1 VPISPQ
7 EQIESA
13 HESFDSGARVVHVHV
28 RDESG
33 IPTWDAERYGQVL
46 DGLKKHCPDLL
57 VEFSLGNYAPTI
69 QDRLACLSKH
79 PHLASLCPGSVNF
92 KPTRPE
98 RATAFINSHQDIV
111 SMCKTMQDKKVK
123 PNVTI
128 FDVSMIYHTAD
139 LVKKGLLQLPLDI
152 MFVIGGH
159 MGLEARRPLLEFL
172 ISESNHYF
180 GEENFI
186 WTVVGVGW
194 NHTTTQQWSL
204 ELGGHMRTGFED
216 SLMISRGVFAKSNKE
231 LVEHAVKMAK
241 EKGRTIATPK
251 QARKLLA
258 IE

>member
-1 VPISPQ
+1 LDLEIGVPT
-7 EQIESA
+7 
-13 HESFDSGARVVHVHV
+13 G
-28 RDESG
+28 
-33 IPTWDAERYGQVL
+33 DAERYGQVL
-46 DGLKKHCPDLL
+46 DGLKKCCPDLL

-69 QDRLACLSKH
+69 QDRLACLSKF

-92 KPTRPE
+92 KSTRPN
-98 RATAFINSHQDIV
+98 RATAFINSHQDIMA
-111 SMCKTMQDKKVK
+111 MCKTMKEQKVK

-139 LVKKGLLQLPLDI
+139 LVKNGLLQLPLHI
-152 MFVIGGH
+152 MYVIGGH

-172 ISESNHYF
+172 ISESNHSF

-186 WTVVGVGW
+186 WSVVGVGW
-194 NHTTTQQWSL
+194 NHTATQQWAL

-231 LVEHAVKMAK
+231 LVEHAAKMAK
-241 EKGRTIATPK
+241 KNWEIYCNSKTTRE
-251 QARKLLA
+251 LLS